1 MGVPANPP
9 APRRSSPSQRRNLLR
24 IRRDPK
30 RGVVAGVCAGLA
42 QSLGIDPIVVR
53 LAFVAATLAGGVGAV
68 VYGLAWLFVPAAG
81 GGTVAARLGGR
92 RGSLEVA
99 AGVGL
104 LVLSVL
110 LLFRAV
116 GWWWSDAVVW
126 PAVVAAVGLAVIWR
140 QSVGGPAA
148 AEVAEVPARAPVE
161 PPGPPLLGGR
171 AVSTMLLGAAL
182 VLGGALVFLWA
193 NGALSAAGDTVLS
206 VVVVV
211 VALALILAPLWWRLG
226 RNLAAE
232 RAARIRSQ
240 ARAELAADLHDSVL
254 QTLALVQRRADEPR
268 EVAAL
273 ARRQERELRA
283 WLLGRSP
290 ARASQ
295 TLAGALDA
303 AAADVEAAHGG
314 AVEVVT
320 VGDCALDER
329 AGAVVAAAREAM
341 LNAAKFAGS
350 DGPIDVFAEVTA
362 ERVEVFVRDRGPGF
376 DPGAVAEERRGVRES
391 IVGRMERAGG
401 RAVIGASP
409 GTGTEVEL
417 SIERGRA

>member
-9 APRRSSPSQRRNLLR
+9 APGRSNPSHRRGRLR
-24 IRRDPK
+24 IRRNPK

-42 QSLGIDPIVVR
+42 ESLCIDPIVVR
-53 LAFVAATLAGGVGAV
+53 LAFVAATLAGGVGVV
-68 VYGLAWLFVPAAG
+68 VYGLAWLFLPAAD
-81 GGTVAARLGGR
+81 GGTLAERLGGR
-92 RGSLEVA
+92 RGSLEIA

-104 LVLSVL
+104 LVLSAL

-116 GWWWSDAVVW
+116 GWWWSDAIVW
-126 PAVVAAVGLAVIWR
+126 PAVAAAVGLAVIWR
-140 QSVGGPAA
+140 QSVGGPAE
-148 AEVAEVPARAPVE
+148 AEAVPAPEEAEAP
-161 PPGPPLLGGR
+161 GAPLMGGR
-171 AVSTMLLGAAL
+171 AVSTIVLGAAL

-193 NGALSAAGDTVLS
+193 NGALSAAGDTVVS

-211 VALALILAPLWWRLG
+211 LALALILAPLWWRLG

-283 WLLGRSP
+283 WLLGRTP

-295 TLAGALDA
+295 SLAGALEA

-329 AGAVVAAAREAM
+329 AEAMVAAAREAM

-376 DPGAVAEERRGVRES
+376 DPAAVAEERRGVRES

-401 RAVIGASP
+401 RAVVSASP

-417 SIERGRA
+417 SIERGRG